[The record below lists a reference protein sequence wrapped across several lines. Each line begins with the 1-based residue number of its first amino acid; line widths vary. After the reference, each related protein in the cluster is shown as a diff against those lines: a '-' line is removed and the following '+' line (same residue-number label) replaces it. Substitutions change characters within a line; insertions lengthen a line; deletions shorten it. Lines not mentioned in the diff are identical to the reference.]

1 MKGCINRFI
10 IKTINNRYLV
20 YNDENI
26 NVGEVFSNFNISRD
40 KFPRAEIKF
49 YPDYEEE
56 YGTWHRL
63 QNNGA
68 LMPFSFF
75 EMKMKNDEF
84 FYYSGFI
91 KDNYKPICKSLKTQI
106 RPNISKKTDFKKT
119 VDKDREI
126 SAVAEVLK
134 ILIIE
139 VKENR
144 TPAIDSIFRY
154 AYREVSMIPKPLAS
168 KKAWLSFN
176 EKTGRDLRNYRQYDH
191 PLGIKLNQLY
201 TFEHKTTASSFKKD
215 LIKLYEE
222 STLTIPNIMELIK
235 MQEICWVTKEE
246 DMKLK
251 ELGYQ
256 SYRPDSNKAY
266 QEAGIDIYE
275 SQE

>member
-10 IKTINNRYLV
+10 IKTIDSRYLV
-20 YNDENI
+20 YNKDNI
-26 NVGEVFSNFNISRD
+26 NVGEVVSNFSINRD

-49 YPDYEEE
+49 YPDYEGN

-63 QNNGA
+63 QSDGG

-75 EMKMKNDEF
+75 KMKMESHGVF
-84 FYYSGFI
+84 EYSGFI
-91 KDNYKPICKSLKTQI
+91 KENSKKIYNTAKTQI
-106 RPNISKKTDFKKT
+106 SSNISKKTDLHKA
-119 VDKDREI
+119 VDKEREI
-126 SAVAEVLK
+126 RAVAEVLK
-134 ILIIE
+134 ILVIE
-139 VKENR
+139 LKENR
-144 TPAIDSIFRY
+144 TPAIDNIFRY

-191 PLGIKLNQLY
+191 PLGIKLNQYY

-215 LIKLYEE
+215 LIRLYEE
-222 STLTIPNIMELIK
+222 KTLTLENIIKLIK
-235 MQEICWVTKEE
+235 LQEICWVTKEE

-256 SYRPDSNKAY
+256 SYRLDSDKAY
-266 QEAGIDIYE
+266 QEAGIEIYE
-275 SQE
+275 